1 MKVLPRES
9 QARPATKAEPFDS
22 VRCSGSPTCSRN
34 RRRHAA
40 RCQRV
45 YLRRVRLRRVRLCLR
60 VRLRSR
66 RREEEEER
74 EGGTGGG
81 AGGSGGGEAGE
92 GGGSGGD
99 GAETAK
105 SPRSTWLRKAAVLV
119 FVLNYIVRQK
129 PQATTANLTAALTA
143 AVAEVKLQQAF
154 SLQTEWDWLDS
165 SSAKTSC

>member
-1 MKVLPRES
+1 MQRFADLFKK
-9 QARPATKAEPFDS
+9 QAETCRAVSAGVPAAGAPAEPA
-22 VRCSGSPTCSRN
+22 P
-34 RRRHAA
+34 
-40 RCQRV
+40 
-45 YLRRVRLRRVRLCLR
+45 
-60 VRLRSR
+60 
-66 RREEEEER
+66 
-74 EGGTGGG
+74 GGGGGAGWTGGG
-81 AGGSGGGEAGE
+81 AGGSGGEAGE

-154 SLQTEWDWLDS
+154 SLQTDWDWLDS
-165 SSAKTSC
+165 SSAKTILLKNPPKNYGKWTTHRGKALLAHPILIGGPLCD